1 MSDEWVLSP
10 NRLRPTPRWP
20 RRHITPIRA
29 RISRRLTVRRLATL
43 AIAALLTGAVS
54 RMGPPGDAR
63 PSPQPDVV
71 IVEADT
77 ATAGSHGLKSNERA
91 VAVARPRAPL
101 PLEPGDHVELIS
113 VVAGSD
119 GSIRSEILGSPAR
132 VLELNGESVV
142 VAVPTDMARV
152 VVERQAG
159 GVIELVL
166 TP

>member
-1 MSDEWVLSP
+1 MSDERALSSL
-10 NRLRPTPRWP
+10 RRPTPGWSRL
-20 RRHITPIRA
+20 RITPIRV
-29 RISRRLTVRRLATL
+29 RIGRRLTVRRLSTL
-43 AIAALLTGAVS
+43 AIAALLTGTVS
-54 RMGPPGDAR
+54 RLQSPGDAQ
-63 PSPQPDVV
+63 PSPPSTVV
-71 IVEADT
+71 IAEAD
-77 ATAGSHGLKSNERA
+77 AAPAGSHGLKSDERA

-113 VVAGSD
+113 VVAGGD